1 MKGSTAIAGRSG
13 KGGAEGGR
21 SRTGRMPFD
30 GSLTAPP
37 CTEGVRWFVFEQQVE
52 LSRDQLRT
60 FAYYFKVNSRLMQAT
75 HGRKIEASE

>member
-1 MKGSTAIAGRSG
+1 MPDSLNPAGLLPLER
-13 KGGAEGGR
+13 AYW
-21 SRTGRMPFD
+21 TYD

-60 FAYYFKVNSRLMQAT
+60 FAYYFKVNSRLLQAA